1 MNMAWYYFNT
11 VPVLTFKV
19 SDPEARIIRAKAR
32 AQRTSVSSYLRRVAL
47 EQIDKTEPARIV
59 RRRHRVSGLTY
70 NARRGRTVTPEEI
83 RAALADFP

>member
-1 MNMAWYYFNT
+1 VRAWYYLNT

-32 AQRTSVSSYLRRVAL
+32 ARRTSLSSYLRHAAL
-47 EQIDKTEPARIV
+47 EQNEKARPARIV
-59 RRRHRVSGLTY
+59 RRRHRVSGLTC